1 MCTFYNLFQL
11 VNEQNEKRLKERF
24 DFVDKNG
31 DGLLS
36 RDEVH
41 TFNTAVGLG
50 DWTDSM
56 FKKDDGSISF
66 EEYVSATRK
75 TASQG

>member
-1 MCTFYNLFQL
+1 MQAL
-11 VNEQNEKRLKERF
+11 NEQNEKKLKERF

-41 TFNTAVGLG
+41 TFNVAVGLG
-50 DWTDSM
+50 EWTDTM
-56 FKKDDGSISF
+56 FESYDFDKDGSFSF
-66 EEYVSATRK
+66 EEYVSSTRNPKK